1 MLYIN
6 GKKASRLQNIL
17 STIYFESKNIRETII
32 QYNKCCDIENEELF
46 IKFDEYPNLFSTILE
61 SMRYRIVIGMG
72 NLFDKDK
79 ACASIIK
86 LLNICES
93 EGISDLNKV
102 VKKIK
107 KELGKYAELDENI
120 KILRDRMYGHID
132 VAYALEEEEIFDIDF
147 EKLNKQFKE
156 SLKLLNYIM
165 NECAN
170 LSIAYDND
178 TMGLRVSR
186 KFDLVDLK

>member
-6 GKKASRLQNIL
+6 GKRASRLQNIL
-17 STIYFESKNIRETII
+17 FTIYFESKNIRETII
-32 QYNKCCDIENEELF
+32 QYNKCCDIGNEELF
-46 IKFDEYPNLFSTILE
+46 NIFDEYPKLFSTILD

-72 NLFDKDK
+72 NLFDKNK

-86 LLNICES
+86 LLNICEN
-93 EGISDLNKV
+93 EGISDLNKI
-102 VKKIK
+102 VKEIK
-107 KELGKYAELDENI
+107 KELGKYAELEENI
-120 KILRDRMYGHID
+120 KILRDKMYGHIE

-147 EKLNKQFKE
+147 EKLNKQFKV

-165 NECAN
+165 SECAN
-170 LSIAYDND
+170 LSIVYDND

-186 KFDLVDLK
+186 QFDVVD

>member
-6 GKKASRLQNIL
+6 GKKASRLQNVL
-17 STIYFESKNIRETII
+17 STIYLECKNIREAII

-46 IKFDEYPNLFSTILE
+46 EKFDEYPKLFATVLD

-79 ACASIIK
+79 ACASIVK

-102 VKKIK
+102 VKKIR
-107 KELGKYAELDENI
+107 KELEEYVELEENI
-120 KILRDRMYGHID
+120 KIFRDRMFGHID
-132 VAYALEEEEIFDIDF
+132 VVYALEEEEIFDLDF
-147 EKLNKQFKE
+147 EKLNKQFEE

-165 NECAN
+165 SECAN
-170 LSIAYDND
+170 ISIAYDND

-186 KFDLVDLK
+186 QFDVLD

>member
-93 EGISDLNKV
+93 DGISDLNKV

>member
-17 STIYFESKNIRETII
+17 FTIYFESKNIRETII

-46 IKFDEYPNLFSTILE
+46 IKFDKYPKLFSTILD
-61 SMRYRIVIGMG
+61 SMRYRIIIGMG

-79 ACASIIK
+79 KSASIKK
-86 LLNICES
+86 LLNICEN

-102 VKKIK
+102 VKKMK
-107 KELGKYAELDENI
+107 KELGQYAELEENI
-120 KILRDRMYGHID
+120 KILRDKIYGHID
-132 VAYALEEEEIFDIDF
+132 VSYALEEEEIFDIDF

-178 TMGLRVSR
+178 KMCLSISR
-186 KFDLVDLK
+186 QYDS

>member
-6 GKKASRLQNIL
+6 GKKASRLQNVL
-17 STIYFESKNIRETII
+17 FTIYLESKNISETII

-46 IKFDEYPNLFSTILE
+46 KKFDEYPKLFLTILD

-79 ACASIIK
+79 ASASIIK
-86 LLNICES
+86 LLNICEN
-93 EGISDLNKV
+93 EGSSDLNKV

-107 KELGKYAELDENI
+107 KELGQYAELEENI
-120 KILRDRMYGHID
+120 KIFRDRMFGHID
-132 VAYALEEEEIFDIDF
+132 VVYALEEEEIFDLDF

-165 NECAN
+165 SECAN

-178 TMGLRVSR
+178 TMGLRVS
-186 KFDLVDLK
+186 KQYDVVDLK

>member
-17 STIYFESKNIRETII
+17 FTIYFESKNIRETIV

-46 IKFDEYPNLFSTILE
+46 IKFDKYPKLFSTILD

-79 ACASIIK
+79 KSASIKK
-86 LLNICES
+86 LLNICEN

-102 VKKIK
+102 VKK
-107 KELGKYAELDENI
+107 N
-120 KILRDRMYGHID
+120 
-132 VAYALEEEEIFDIDF
+132 
-147 EKLNKQFKE
+147 EKRAWP
-156 SLKLLNYIM
+156 I
-165 NECAN
+165 C
-170 LSIAYDND
+170 
-178 TMGLRVSR
+178 
-186 KFDLVDLK
+186 